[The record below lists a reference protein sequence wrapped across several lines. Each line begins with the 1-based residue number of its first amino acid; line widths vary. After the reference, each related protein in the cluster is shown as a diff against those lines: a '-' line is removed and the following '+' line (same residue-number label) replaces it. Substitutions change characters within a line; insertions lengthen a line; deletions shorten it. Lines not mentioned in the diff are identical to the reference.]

1 MRCYHKNIRTCC
13 VSLMREGSGYAPL
26 QARCS
31 CSIDGRADLDCCS
44 SWRCGSCWL
53 GPLRSVYNGI
63 ERVRGSG
70 YFYNS
75 GNSSA
80 VTQYNL
86 TDSRNDG
93 NTVYGYTTG
102 SLFQSNYDGTT
113 SWINQ
118 GSYSTPEIKNTT
130 STMYTSFP
138 LSSSGSRAR
147 GAVMVCAQMGF
158 PVPDSCSGNSYP
170 TFDY

>member
-1 MRCYHKNIRTCC
+1 MYRCKKVVAALSMAVMASVVVPVGNA
-13 VSLMREGSGYAPL
+13 VAVG
-26 QARCS
+26 
-31 CSIDGRADLDCCS
+31 
-44 SWRCGSCWL
+44 W

-86 TDSRNDG
+86 TDSRDDG

-102 SLFQSNYDGTT
+102 SIFKNNADGA
-113 SWINQ
+113 
-118 GSYSTPEIKNTT
+118 
-130 STMYTSFP
+130 
-138 LSSSGSRAR
+138 SS
-147 GAVMVCAQMGF
+147 
-158 PVPDSCSGNSYP
+158 
-170 TFDY
+170 

>member
-1 MRCYHKNIRTCC
+1 MYRCKKVVAALSMAVMASVVVPVGNA
-13 VSLMREGSGYAPL
+13 VAVG
-26 QARCS
+26 
-31 CSIDGRADLDCCS
+31 
-44 SWRCGSCWL
+44 W

-86 TDSRNDG
+86 TDSRDDG

-102 SLFQSNYDGTT
+102 SVFQSSYDGTT
-113 SWINQ
+113 SWVNQ
-118 GSYSTPEIKNTT
+118 GGYSTPEIKNTT

-147 GAVMVCAQMGF
+147 GTVMVCAQMGF

>member
-1 MRCYHKNIRTCC
+1 MRHCKRG
-13 VSLMREGSGYAPL
+13 VVALLMVGL
-26 QARCS
+26 I
-31 CSIDGRADLDCCS
+31 SIVVPVGDAVAVG
-44 SWRCGSCWL
+44 W